1 MASKTGALTFALLL
15 IGMAPALAGQESP
28 LQWPVPPPGPPRE
41 PVFPEILIGID
52 ELARRPVAEVA
63 LLDVRGAGPYRRG
76 HLPGA
81 APVWSPEEEAAGGRE
96 RVRALLAERGITGEG
111 TVVLYGDAD
120 REAVARLFWLVRRAG
135 CPRVRILDGGLAA
148 WQAAGH
154 PLETGISR
162 RAAAELRPPG
172 RETGEA
178 DAAWVAAAFGQ
189 PGTVLLDV
197 RDARGWDR
205 WQTPPVFGAGHIP
218 HSLPFDPRS
227 LLPAGEGWPQPAA
240 LFRRLAALGPRPG
253 DPVPLES
260 TFVLYGEDARDP
272 RIGLG
277 YLLLTLAGLEAR
289 VFAGGWREWTADGAR
304 PVVRVISAAEL
315 ASLLQR
321 EDPRLVG
328 DRPPRGMILLD
339 LREARDF
346 EIGHLPGAR
355 GLPYRYRS
363 FAETFEAAV
372 AEGWPDADR
381 ATVQLVLYC
390 YGPDCVRSRDAAAQA
405 ARLGFRNTLWFR
417 GGVTEW
423 RGAGLPLPAARAWRE
438 RASPGSATA
447 RRSP

>member
-1 MASKTGALTFALLL
+1 MASKTGALTFAVFF
-15 IGMAPALAGQESP
+15 IGVAPALAGQESP
-28 LQWPVPPPGPPRE
+28 LQWPVPPPGPPRQ
-41 PVFPEILIGID
+41 PVFPEILMGVE
-52 ELARRPVAEVA
+52 ELAGQPAAEVA
-63 LLDVRGAGPYRRG
+63 LLDVRGAGPYARG

-81 APVWSPEEEAAGGRE
+81 APAWRPEEETPGGLE
-96 RVRALLAERGITGEG
+96 RVRALLAERGITGDG
-111 TVVLYGDAD
+111 AVVLYGDAD
-120 REAVARLFWLVRRAG
+120 REAVGRLFWLLHRAG

-148 WQAAGH
+148 WQAAGL
-154 PLETGISR
+154 PLETGASR
-162 RAAAELRPPG
+162 RAAAALRLPA
-172 RETGEA
+172 REAVGA

-205 WQTPPVFGAGHIP
+205 WETPPVFGAGHIP

-227 LLPAGEGWPQPAA
+227 LLPAGEDWPEPAA
-240 LFRRLAALGPRPG
+240 LRRRLAALGPRPG

-260 TFVLYGEDARDP
+260 TFVLYGEDWRDP

-289 VFAGGWREWTADGAR
+289 VFGGGWREWTADGTR

-315 ASLLQR
+315 ATLLQR
-321 EDPRLVG
+321 EGPGLERE
-328 DRPPRGMILLD
+328 RPPPGMILLD

-346 EIGHLPGAR
+346 AIGHLPGAR

-363 FAETFEAAV
+363 FAATFEAAV

-381 ATVQLVLYC
+381 ATVQLILYC
-390 YGPDCVRSRDAAAQA
+390 YGPDCIRSRDAAAQA
-405 ARLGFRNTLWFR
+405 ARLGFRNTFWFR

-438 RASPGSATA
+438 RASPGSAAA